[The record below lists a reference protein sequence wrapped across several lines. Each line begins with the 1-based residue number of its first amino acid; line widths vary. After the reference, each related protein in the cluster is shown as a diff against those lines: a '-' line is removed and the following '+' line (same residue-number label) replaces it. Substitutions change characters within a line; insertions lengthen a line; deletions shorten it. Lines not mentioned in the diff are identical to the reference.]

1 VTASLILTLRAQF
14 LHHGLDQGLGSF
26 HTAQYSLEIQGR
38 HVRIAA
44 RCAIDAVLSNHN
56 QRVGEQ
62 VEGNRQAASLHA
74 HHELVLL
81 QFALSFVEYAHIQSL
96 PEECWPVMF
105 PVVCH
110 PASEAGLV

>member
-1 VTASLILTLRAQF
+1 MTASLILTLRAQF

-62 VEGNRQAASLHA
+62 VEGHRQPASFHA
-74 HHELVLL
+74 HHEFMPLEIG
-81 QFALSFVEYAHIQSL
+81 LSLIEYAHLSSV
-96 PEECWPVMF
+96 PEAQ
-105 PVVCH
+105 H
-110 PASEAGLV
+110 PAFRL